1 MILGLGTDLI
11 DSRRIEK
18 MMVDHPS
25 RFLEK
30 YFTSEEIKEYRA
42 RESAGTHILYLAKR
56 FAAKEAFAKALGTG
70 FQDGLYMKDLQI
82 LNKDQG
88 KPVIECLDG
97 ALEKLEQFAHGCK
110 GCKIHLSLTD
120 EPPYAQ
126 ATVIIEGI

>member
-18 MMVDHPS
+18 MMTDYPA

-30 YFTSEEIKEYRA
+30 YFTSEEIKEYEV
-42 RESAGTHILYLAKR
+42 RENAGTHILYLAKR

-82 LNKDQG
+82 LNKEQG
-88 KPVIECLDG
+88 KPVIECLNG
-97 ALEKLEQFAHGCK
+97 ALEKLEKFAHGCK

>member
-18 MMVDHPS
+18 MLEDHPK

-30 YFTSEEIKEYRA
+30 YFTSREIEEYQLRKKTGA
-42 RESAGTHILYLAKR
+42 HILYISKR
-56 FAAKEAFAKALGTG
+56 FASKEAFAKAIGTG
-70 FQDGLYMKDLQI
+70 FKKGLYMKDIQI
-82 LNKDQG
+82 LNDKNG
-88 KPVIECLDG
+88 KPVLECFDKALD
-97 ALEKLEQFAHGCK
+97 KLEQFAHGCK

-126 ATVIIEGI
+126 ATVIIEGL